1 MKVYRAGAFQA
12 KDGHK
17 QIDNG
22 LSYFH
27 LFSEQKWFP
36 LGVTTNHKVS
46 LKAAKERECQGS
58 EGVKVAVLGPLF
70 AKAGPDTEGV

>member
-1 MKVYRAGAFQA
+1 LVVWRPAGAILTSIEDSSEELEMQVYHAGAFQA
-12 KDGHK
+12 KDGHT

-36 LGVTTNHKVS
+36 LAWRDHQPQS
-46 LKAAKERECQGS
+46 
-58 EGVKVAVLGPLF
+58 
-70 AKAGPDTEGV
+70 